1 MKKTLSLFL
10 AFILLFSN
18 AGFTLATHYCGGE
31 ALMSRIMVGSEPMGC
46 GMAGMDESDSAGQE
60 THSKTTPCCENH
72 YQLIEVEDDYHP
84 SKLLQLNIQADYVA
98 AFVSVYFVFPPH
110 FPKKEPQYLTYSP
123 PPLLRDIPVLHQV
136 FLI

>member
-1 MKKTLSLFL
+1 MKKALSLFL

-31 ALMSRIMVGSEPMGC
+31 ALMSRIVVGSEPIGC
-46 GMAGMDESDSAGQE
+46 GMPGMDESDSAGKD

-72 YQLIEVEDDYHP
+72 YQPIEVEDEFHP
-84 SKLLQLNIQADYVA
+84 SKILQLSIQADFIT
-98 AFVSVYFVFPPH
+98 AFVPVFLF
-110 FPKKEPQYLTYSP
+110 FPRYPEQEEPRYAHYSP
-123 PPLLRDIPVLHQV
+123 PLLLRDLPVLHQV